1 MYLTHNS
8 VSVLFSTF
16 SLIDIHGLI
25 RKFVTFFV
33 TFVTSL
39 NYFRPHLRNSV
50 PPWLISDLIYAIRYL
65 LGLFQTS
72 YTGFVT
78 FLDYFRP
85 HLRESLL
92 LDYFWHHLRDSFPR
106 WTISDLIY
114 GIRCLVELFKTSFMG
129 FVISLNYFGPPLRDS
144 LPHWSILDLIC
155 WIRYLIELF
164 HIWFGDSLPR
174 CSILDLICGIRYLVK
189 LLQTSFTEFVT
200 SLYYFRPRLRDLL
213 SQWTISD
220 LIYGIRY
227 LNLTQAHRAIW
238 YFIYT
243 YFWGIMLIY
252 FIYELSF
259 TRFITWKFHLISHWE
274 ISVTN

>member
-1 MYLTHNS
+1 M
-8 VSVLFSTF
+8 
-16 SLIDIHGLI
+16 
-25 RKFVTFFV
+25 
-33 TFVTSL
+33 
-39 NYFRPHLRNSV
+39 
-50 PPWLISDLIYAIRYL
+50 
-65 LGLFQTS
+65 
-72 YTGFVT
+72 
-78 FLDYFRP
+78 DYFRP
-85 HLRESLL
+85 HLRDSLL
-92 LDYFWHHLRDSFPR
+92 LDYFWHHLRDSLPR

-114 GIRCLVELFKTSFMG
+114 GIRYLVELFKTSFTG

-174 CSILDLICGIRYLVK
+174 CSISDLICGIRYLVK
-189 LLQTSFTEFVT
+189 LFQTSFTEFVT
-200 SLYYFRPRLRDLL
+200 SLYYFRPCLRDLL

-243 YFWGIMLIY
+243 YFLRHYANLFYLRTFVYTIHYLKVSLNTSLRNFGTKLNDYWPRCDI
-252 FIYELSF
+252 F
-259 TRFITWKFHLISHWE
+259 TWIIVCDL
-274 ISVTN
+274 